1 MKDWGSKRI
10 VRREEEMYP
19 KGTQVL
25 KQLVSGG
32 HAQEDRA
39 DPLTAQTPGCKREE
53 TITEKQESNHI
64 QDYNLHRNRY
74 KDHKVRC

>member
-32 HAQEDRA
+32 HAQED
-39 DPLTAQTPGCKREE
+39 
-53 TITEKQESNHI
+53 
-64 QDYNLHRNRY
+64 
-74 KDHKVRC
+74 